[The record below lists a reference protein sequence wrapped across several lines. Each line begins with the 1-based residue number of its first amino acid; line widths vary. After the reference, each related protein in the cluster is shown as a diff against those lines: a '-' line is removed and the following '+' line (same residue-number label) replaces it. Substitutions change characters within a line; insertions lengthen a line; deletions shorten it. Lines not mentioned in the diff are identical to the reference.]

1 MPSKTLQWD
10 KTKSLNKLNNPSCR
24 FQQKLEN
31 SITTRSPVSI
41 LRSFFFRIVHS
52 LLLPHHS
59 WITAYSC
66 ISKAVTYIREKY
78 EELPLKL
85 TLHVWR
91 DGWETQLHS
100 CSVFSLMSCYDRT
113 FNMSRFYNKLHHG
126 KGPMYGVGETIKSVV
141 SRDVKSGKCTINSL
155 KEFAEYANKSVESIA
170 TL

>member
-1 MPSKTLQWD
+1 MV
-10 KTKSLNKLNNPSCR
+10 
-24 FQQKLEN
+24 
-31 SITTRSPVSI
+31 RSGM
-41 LRSFFFRIVHS
+41 
-52 LLLPHHS
+52 
-59 WITAYSC
+59 
-66 ISKAVTYIREKY
+66 
-78 EELPLKL
+78 
-85 TLHVWR
+85 HVWR

-126 KGPMYGVGETIKSVV
+126 KGPMYRVGETIKSVV